1 MHVEKGV
8 IYMISK
14 NAQGSANIVA
24 MMIINICPEG
34 AIDVI
39 DVR

>member
-24 MMIINICPEG
+24 MMIINLCREDVID
-34 AIDVI
+34 AIDV
-39 DVR
+39 R

>member
-1 MHVEKGV
+1 MLVEKGA
-8 IYMISK
+8 IYMIFK
-14 NAQGSANIVA
+14 NAQGSANIVD
-24 MMIINICPEG
+24 MMIINLCPEG

>member
-1 MHVEKGV
+1 MNVKKGV

-14 NAQGSANIVA
+14 NVQGSDNIVA
-24 MMIINICPEG
+24 MMIINLCGEG

-39 DVR
+39 DMR